1 MEFQGPSL
9 RIVLC
14 DLWVTFKRC
23 YENFWVLNCSFLVP
37 TIHKQM
43 AKPKWWI
50 TLLGICWEA
59 WLVTILKDGSS
70 FFLKLNLPTKGSFNR
85 STKKAPF
92 EVVYGR
98 NLNQVLDLKSYLQ
111 ISHMLA
117 WMQKS
122 LLPTLRSFMIKFVN
136 NWGKLPNSTSPRQ
149 MCIESIKNFKKVI
162 LSWFIFKKKDFL
174 LRHSKLKKRK
184 FGTLDHVEF
193 QKNSGQILTAWSYRI
208 GW

>member
-136 NWGKLPNSTSPRQ
+136 NWGKLPNSTSQRQ

-162 LSWFIFKKKDFL
+162 SSWFISLSSRRKTSFCDIVNLRKGSLELWTMSSFKKTQAKYL
-174 LRHSKLKKRK
+174 LL
-184 FGTLDHVEF
+184 GATE
-193 QKNSGQILTAWSYRI
+193 
-208 GW
+208 